1 MDVGVIMHKS
11 AKLSRQC
18 FEEERKANL
27 AVGTIRR
34 KIVNRVMDAIL
45 RLYKSQLNI
54 RSFYLC
60 CASVY
65 WKAYIRGLSVSYFS
79 NQPRTRTDRHT
90 DRHLHI
96 WASRLGQ

>member
-45 RLYKSQLNI
+45 RLYKS
-54 RSFYLC
+54 S
-60 CASVY
+60 
-65 WKAYIRGLSVSYFS
+65 
-79 NQPRTRTDRHT
+79 
-90 DRHLHI
+90 
-96 WASRLGQ
+96 